1 MRKVL
6 FIFGVLN
13 DSDIDWMARA
23 GSRRAVGR
31 QEVLIHEGVPIDA
44 IVLLLE
50 GRMGVSVSGIGEIA
64 QVEAGDFIG
73 EMSLI
78 DSAPPSATVA
88 AKVDSVALFL
98 PKQVLLRKLSGDHA
112 FASRFYRALA
122 ILLTDRLRATE
133 HRMAYGEQEKGLGDE
148 SARLKDE
155 LDPGVLDQV
164 SVAGSRFE
172 RLLRLVED
180 VGMKAYPPGGGRPHQ
195 VL

>member
-23 GSRRAVGR
+23 GFCRAIGK
-31 QEVLIHEGVPIDA
+31 QEILIQEGVPIDA
-44 IVLLLE
+44 IVLLLR

-88 AKVDSVALFL
+88 AKVDSVALFID
-98 PKQVLLRKLSGDHA
+98 KQVLSQKLAADHA
-112 FASRFYRALA
+112 FGSRFYRALA
-122 ILLTDRLRATE
+122 ILLSDRLRATE
-133 HRMAYGEQEKGLGDE
+133 RRMAYGEQESGLGDE
-148 SARLKDE
+148 TTRLKDE

-164 SVAGSRFE
+164 SIAGQRFD
-172 RLLRLVED
+172 RLLKLVEEI
-180 VGMKAYPPGGGRPHQ
+180 AITAGGKF
-195 VL
+195 